1 MLTATVA
8 SMQVGHRGRPCT
20 TRSPRRVYSFTPGQ
34 PGPWPYTSRPLPV
47 PPHVVWHAVESRLAT
62 RLSVLSERL
71 SVPGAAPTAGQL
83 QRGMFPEV
91 MKKSSSPLGGIT

>member
-8 SMQVGHRGRPCT
+8 SMQVGHRGQPYT
-20 TRSPRRVYSFTPGQ
+20 TRSPRVVYKFTPGQ
-34 PGPWPYTSRPLPV
+34 PGPWPYTSGAYNSVRPRPQ
-47 PPHVVWHAVESRLAT
+47 PAARVVWHAVESRLAT
-62 RLSVLSERL
+62 RL

-91 MKKSSSPLGGIT
+91 MK